1 VVTPLHLSHFQAL
14 LLFSLV
20 IAVAFGFLTK
30 LRPVERLKYALW
42 AFLMFMLV
50 AVALGWAMF
59 PLSR

>member
-1 VVTPLHLSHFQAL
+1 MKSLYLTHFQAL

-30 LRPVERLKYALW
+30 LRPFERLRYALW
-42 AFLMFMLV
+42 AFLMFLLV